1 MILLGMKTNL
11 NDNLN
16 NNKNNKK
23 PQKDK
28 ISTKIERLALKIKS
42 IFPNIDSEA
51 KFNKE
56 KNSKTIPLIEPN
68 EFQIIKQYNL
78 NLNKINN
85 NL

>member
-1 MILLGMKTNL
+1 M
-11 NDNLN
+11 
-16 NNKNNKK
+16 
-23 PQKDK
+23 
-28 ISTKIERLALKIKS
+28 ERLAGKIKS

-56 KNSKTIPLIEPN
+56 KNNKIIPLIEPN

-85 NL
+85 NI